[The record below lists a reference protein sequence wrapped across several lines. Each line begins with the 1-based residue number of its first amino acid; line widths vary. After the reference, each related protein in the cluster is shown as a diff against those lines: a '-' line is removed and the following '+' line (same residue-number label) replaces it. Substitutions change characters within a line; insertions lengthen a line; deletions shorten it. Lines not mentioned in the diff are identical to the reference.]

1 MKVNGKLVK
10 FLEVQKGTSKAG
22 KEWMKQEFVINTGDD
37 YNPEICLSVFG
48 AEKVGGLKQ
57 FSEGQ
62 ELEVSINIYSRE
74 YKGKYYH
81 SIDAWKI
88 ELAGGESQEVEV
100 GESNGMPF

>member
-1 MKVNGKLVK
+1 MKVSGKLVK

-22 KEWMKQEFVINTGDD
+22 KEWMKQEFVLNTGDD

-48 AEKVGGLKQ
+48 KEKVDGLKQ

-62 ELEVSINIYSRE
+62 HLEVEANVYSRE
-74 YKGKYYH
+74 WKGRYFH

-88 ELAGGESQEVEV
+88 EVVGETQEVV
-100 GESNGMPF
+100 ESDDLPF

>member
-22 KEWMKQEFVINTGDD
+22 KEWMKQEFVIDTGGE
-37 YNPEICLSVFG
+37 YNPEVCVSVFG
-48 AEKVGGLKQ
+48 EDKVKALKQ
-57 FSEGQ
+57 FKEGQ
-62 ELEVSINIYSRE
+62 ELEVEINIYSRE

-88 ELAGGESQEVEV
+88 EVTGGNSQEI
-100 GESNGMPF
+100 ESSDGLPF